1 MKPNEP
7 LCIGIDPDV
16 TKSGF
21 AVWHKP
27 LKRFSSIE
35 ALTLPE
41 MLDKLHSLRDNI
53 ALVVVEAGYLNKGN
67 RHTFKGQSVAAAEKT
82 GENVGRNHQRGMD
95 IVEILEWMKIP
106 YRLQKPITPNKWKDD
121 AAYFKTITGW
131 RGKTNPEKR
140 DAAMLVYG
148 MFNALI
154 QSTPYKIEPEFK
166 TDKNY

>member
-7 LCIGIDPDV
+7 LYIGIDPDV

-27 LKRFSSIE
+27 LRRFSAIE

-41 MLDKLHSLRDNI
+41 MMEQLQLLKGNI
-53 ALVVVEAGYLNKGN
+53 ALVVIEAGFLNKGN
-67 RHTFKGQSVAAAEKT
+67 RHTFKGQSIAAAAKT

-95 IVEILEWMKIP
+95 IVEILEWMRIP
-106 YRLQKPITPNKWKDD
+106 YRLQKPSTKNSWKDSEVT
-121 AAYFKTITGW
+121 FQKITGVK
-131 RGKTNPEKR
+131 GGNPEKR

-148 MFNALI
+148 I
-154 QSTPYKIEPEFK
+154 
-166 TDKNY
+166 